1 MKELR
6 QTFAIA
12 VILLLAGCGPGV
24 RVTKIDSPTAAQL
37 NSTMRVIEG
46 PAPQRAQ
53 LIGPVDATSC
63 MNKAWDPSPTNAN
76 AILQLKSVARERGAN
91 AIGNVYCEPPQGTS
105 LGTNCWSSI
114 NCTAQAYSLPG

>member
-76 AILQLKSVARERGAN
+76 AILINEERGHGNLKQRHSSNQGQRCAEHEIK
-91 AIGNVYCEPPQGTS
+91 AISSS
-105 LGTNCWSSI
+105 LL
-114 NCTAQAYSLPG
+114 YE